1 MSLFLKLFLWFWL
14 AIALI
19 VGALTLVN
27 WSTQSEPLAR
37 QWQTF
42 VGEAVNLNSQ
52 TAAQIYEAEGIEG
65 LNNYLNR
72 SSQAQRVNSVGFFDE
87 NKKLIAGNIDPDEV
101 AKLSD
106 DAMQSGE
113 PEFLRLEDK
122 VFAAKRVTLK
132 TGADRIYIL
141 ELKRFQPPAFFTTRL
156 ILQILAVVLIGGLL
170 CYGLALYLTSPI
182 SKLRFATQKFAD
194 GDLSVRINEKV
205 SKRSDE
211 ISKLAK
217 DFDEMAE
224 HIEALVTA
232 EKRLTQDISHELRSP
247 LARLNVALVLARS
260 KSNEETKPLIDRI
273 GSESNMLNE
282 MLSRLLTLSKLESG
296 SGDFDK
302 MEVNLTKVFHHVVA
316 DADFEAQAK
325 GKSVKVLNEE
335 QIKVFGNEN
344 LLKSAIE
351 NVLRNAVKYTK
362 DNTAVEVSLSKNG
375 MGAIVSVRDHGTGVP
390 ENELEK
396 LFKPFY
402 RLQTAR
408 DRKTGGIGLGL
419 AIAERAVNAHDGTIS
434 AKNLDDGL
442 LVEIKVPFLE
452 S

>member
-19 VGALTLVN
+19 VGAVTLVN

-42 VGEAVNLNSQ
+42 VGEGVNLNSQ

-87 NKKLIAGNIDPDEV
+87 NKKLIAGNIDPNEV
-101 AKLSD
+101 SKLSD
-106 DAMQSGE
+106 EAMESGE

-132 TGADRIYIL
+132 TGANQIYVV

-156 ILQILAVVLIGGLL
+156 ILQVLTVVLIGGLL
-170 CYGLALYLTSPI
+170 CYGLARYLTSPI
-182 SKLRFATQKFAD
+182 SKLRFATQKFAE

-247 LARLNVALVLARS
+247 LARLNVALELARS
-260 KSNEETKPLIDRI
+260 KSNAETKPMIDRI
-273 GSESNMLNE
+273 ESESKMLNE

-302 MEVNLTKVFHHVVA
+302 NEVNLTRVFDQVVA

-325 GKSVKVLNEE
+325 GKSVKILKEE
-335 QIKVFGNEN
+335 KIKVFGNEN
-344 LLKSAIE
+344 LLRSAIE

-362 DNTAVEVSLSKNG
+362 DNTAVEVSLVKNG
-375 MGAIVSVRDHGTGVP
+375 KGAIVSVRDYGTGVP
-390 ENELEK
+390 ENELVK

-419 AIAERAVNAHDGTIS
+419 AIAERAVNAHNGKIS
-434 AKNLDDGL
+434 AKNLEDGL
-442 LVEIKVPFLE
+442 VVEIKIPFLE